1 MMVESYPNLM
11 EKISGLNPGC
21 EISFLPDGKFARWST
36 TSCALTMT
44 CRPFVSKKQKTKTKT
59 KIKIHEL
66 LKVEVMFCGFS
77 TFVELIHF
85 IYIDYVCWVTL

>member
-11 EKISGLNPGC
+11 EKIGGLNRGC

-59 KIKIHEL
+59 KTKIHEL

-77 TFVELIHF
+77 TFGESTP
-85 IYIDYVCWVTL
+85 YISTMFVG